1 MVATAARIERWQLVH
16 EELKHIGVQR
26 GALDAREAAALREA
40 DDVQIWRP
48 LGMVS
53 LIDYLE
59 RELGY
64 APRTAQERVRVA
76 RALRDLP
83 HLSEALATGVLHFSA
98 VKELVRVVTPATEV
112 TWRDTA
118 RSLNLRQIEE
128 LVSGRRPG
136 DLPTDPRDERART
149 HTVRFEEVTAA
160 DYAGLRQARQVLNE
174 EHGKYLSDSEVL
186 AVFVSGV
193 LRPATPANSD
203 GRAKHQIGYVVC
215 EICDRMWQEAAG
227 ARIPVDDATREQ
239 VRCDAQHIG
248 SLDAAVP
255 ARATQD
261 IPPATIRL
269 VWRRDQGR
277 CQTPGCRSTR
287 CLEIHH
293 IVARIRGGTH
303 DPSNLTL
310 RCGSCHRAHHLGLIA
325 ISGTA
330 PDQLTTTRKTI
341 EAVAPRPHH
350 RPTAPPVEA
359 SPLRS
364 SKFELSAMRQEAIK
378 ALTITGF
385 PRGVASRAVDEA
397 CAHVGANAALEDWVR
412 EAFRVCARAR

>member
-293 IVARIRGGTH
+293 IVARVR
-303 DPSNLTL
+303 
-310 RCGSCHRAHHLGLIA
+310 
-325 ISGTA
+325 
-330 PDQLTTTRKTI
+330 TRFN
-341 EAVAPRPHH
+341 
-350 RPTAPPVEA
+350 
-359 SPLRS
+359 RS
-364 SKFELSAMRQEAIK
+364 SQH
-378 ALTITGF
+378 
-385 PRGVASRAVDEA
+385 AVVSWSVVDLPKLRL
-397 CAHVGANAALEDWVR
+397 VSSIR
-412 EAFRVCARAR
+412 ESFAGGC